1 MPNKIKQ
8 LAIQALRG
16 MRDILP
22 KEAAYWTS
30 IEDIFKNWLANYGYQ
45 RINLPIIESTQLFS
59 RSLGTA
65 TDIVEK
71 EMFTFTDA
79 LNGKNVTLRPEGTA
93 SCLRAVL
100 EHHLLYNQSAQ
111 RLWYYGPMFRHER
124 PQKGRYREF
133 CQMGI
138 EALGMKGPDID
149 AELILMTHDLWQRL
163 GLQDSIALQ
172 INSIGQPEERKIY
185 RQALINYLE
194 KHQALLDEDSQRR
207 LKTNPLRIL
216 DSKNPTIQK
225 ICSQAPCLVDYLSH
239 YSLEH
244 YCQWKNM
251 LTALNIPFIENTNLV
266 RGLDYY
272 NLSVFEWV
280 TESLGSQSAVCS
292 GGRYDGLTEELDG
305 QRSVP
310 AAGFAIG
317 VDRLLLLATQKGQL
331 PKNQTPDIYLIQ
343 KGEGAAL
350 YALCIAKQLRQ
361 ANFCVLQ
368 HAGNTKFAD
377 QFKQANLSQARFAVI
392 IGEKEIASN
401 SVTIKPLID
410 DKAQQTV
417 KQIDMINT
425 LQSLRKEIHH
435 NGASL
440 R

>member
-1 MPNKIKQ
+1 MSDQTKQ
-8 LAIQALRG
+8 QAIQALRG
-16 MRDILP
+16 MRDFLP
-22 KEAAYWTS
+22 KDAVYWTN
-30 IEDIFKNWLANYGYQ
+30 IEDLFKSWLADYGYQ
-45 RINLPIIESTQLFS
+45 RINLPIIESTKLFL
-59 RSLGTA
+59 RSLGDA

-79 LNGKNVTLRPEGTA
+79 LNGKSVTLRPEGTA

-100 EHHLLYNQSAQ
+100 EHHLLYNQPTQ
-111 RLWYYGPMFRHER
+111 RLWYYGSMFRHER

-149 AELILMTHDLWQRL
+149 AELILMTQDLWQRL
-163 GLQDSIALQ
+163 GLQDSIVLQ

-185 RQALINYLE
+185 RQALISYFE
-194 KHQALLDEDSQRR
+194 KYQTLLDEDSQQR

-216 DSKNPTIQK
+216 DSKNTTVQK
-225 ICSQAPCLVDYLSH
+225 ICLQAPRLIDYLDY
-239 YSLEH
+239 YSREH
-244 YCQWKNM
+244 YDQWKNM

-280 TESLGSQSAVCS
+280 TEALGSQNAICA
-292 GGRYDGLTEELDG
+292 GGRYDGLTKELGG
-305 QRSVP
+305 QP
-310 AAGFAIG
+310 TPTAGFAIG
-317 VDRLLLLATQKGQL
+317 VDRLLLLAIEKGQL
-331 PKNQTPDIYLIQ
+331 SQNQTPDIYLIQ

-361 ANFCVLQ
+361 AGFRVLQ
-368 HAGNTKFAD
+368 HAGDAKFSY

-392 IGEKEIASN
+392 VGENEIALN
-401 SVTIKPLID
+401 NVTIKPLID
-410 DKAQQTV
+410 DKTQQTV
-417 KQIDMINT
+417 KQVDMINI
-425 LQSLRKEIHH
+425 LQFLTKEIHPD
-435 NGASL
+435 GASL